1 MLTKGIETHTTRGK
15 ARGKEQEDEHKAR
28 PKVGPELTVR
38 VMAGRPPP
46 NLIMEAMLP
55 EDLPV
60 LVRRNSDIQ
69 GRLRR

>member
-1 MLTKGIETHTTRGK
+1 M
-15 ARGKEQEDEHKAR
+15 
-28 PKVGPELTVR
+28 TVR